1 MRKKWEEFEKKHEK
15 IAKLLIQLLYF
26 WVFSM
31 GVTVLQYLMFTFFPY
46 MFGIEYQFN

>member
-31 GVTVLQYLMFTFFPY
+31 GWTRIYVASDSDACIWNRL
-46 MFGIEYQFN
+46 

>member
-26 WVFSM
+26 WVL
-31 GVTVLQYLMFTFFPY
+31 VWELQSYS
-46 MFGIEYQFN
+46 I